1 MNTNTKRTIAYF
13 SAFFILGTV
22 IASLG
27 PTLTGLAHQVG
38 VNVSALSVLFSARSL
53 GYLCGSLL
61 TGVLLDR
68 MRGHPLL
75 AGVLITALIL
85 LGVVPQITSLPLMGL
100 VLFMVGWML
109 GSLDVG
115 SNTLLAQTQREKSGP
130 YLNAMYLSAGVGS
143 FLIPLYF
150 GYVAMDTGYQTM
162 AFLMAPLALWMIL
175 TPSPPKP
182 TRDDGGHPLTHKFD
196 ILILFAVL
204 TLLFVGLEVGYSGWI
219 FTYLQKTTP
228 GPDQTAYTITSLFW
242 MAITVGRLLAIPTA
256 VYIQPVRAV
265 FAYLSGGLISTGI
278 MILFKEQG
286 WSVWLGTAG
295 MGLSLAALFP
305 TTFNYIQRSIAFSGR
320 HNGVVWSVGS
330 MGGILLPLFIGWGIG
345 ALCVFSMMFIVLSA
359 WTLAMFIFLFL
370 IQRNHD
376 LSRLFRKEK

>member
-1 MNTNTKRTIAYF
+1 MKTKTKQTIAYF
-13 SAFFILGTV
+13 SAFFMLGTV

-27 PTLTGLAHQVG
+27 PTLPELAHQVG
-38 VNVSALSVLFSARSL
+38 VNVSVLSILFSARSL
-53 GYLCGSLL
+53 GYLCGSLF

-85 LGVVPQITSLPLMGL
+85 IGVIPQIPLLPFLGL
-100 VLFMVGWML
+100 VLFLVGGAL

-115 SNTLLAQTQREKSGP
+115 SNTLLAQTQGEKSGP

-150 GYVAMDTGYQTM
+150 GYVAMNIGYRTM
-162 AFLMAPLALWMIL
+162 AFLMAPLAVWMIF
-175 TPSPPKP
+175 TPSPPRP
-182 TRDDGGHPLTHKFD
+182 TRNEGEHPLTHRFD
-196 ILILFAVL
+196 ILILFSSLA
-204 TLLFVGLEVGYSGWI
+204 LLFVGLEVGYSGWI
-219 FTYLQKTTP
+219 FTYLQKSMP
-228 GPDQTAYTITSLFW
+228 GPEGTAYTITSLFW
-242 MAITVGRLLAIPTA
+242 MAITLGRLLAIPTA
-256 VYIQPVRAV
+256 VYVQPIRAI
-265 FAYLSGGLISTGI
+265 FTYLSGGLVSAGI
-278 MILFKEQG
+278 MILFREKG
-286 WSVWLGTAG
+286 WSVWVGTAG

-305 TTFNYIQRSIAFSGR
+305 TTFNYIQKSISFSGR

-345 ALCVFSMMFIVLSA
+345 AWGAFSMMLIVLSA
-359 WTLAMFIFLFL
+359 WTLALLLFLFL

-376 LSRLFRKEK
+376 LSRLFTKD